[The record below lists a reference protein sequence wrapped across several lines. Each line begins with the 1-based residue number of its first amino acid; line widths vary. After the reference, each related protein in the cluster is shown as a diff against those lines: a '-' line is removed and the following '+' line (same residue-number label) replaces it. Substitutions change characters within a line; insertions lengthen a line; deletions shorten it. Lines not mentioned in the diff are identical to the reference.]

1 MKKLK
6 WTTEK
11 PNKPC
16 IFVTKTK
23 DVFRPYEYKV
33 WSLVRIKNLGDE
45 YLAWLDDDGEE
56 YDDFSLYDFGEY
68 LIIDFIEEE
77 RDEL

>member
-1 MKKLK
+1 MEKLK

-33 WSLVRIKNLGDE
+33 WSLEQVTTLDGE
-45 YLAWLDDDGEE
+45 YLAWFDDDGEE
-56 YDDFSLYDFGEY
+56 YDDFSSYDFDEY
-68 LIIDFIEEE
+68 LIIEFLENDK
-77 RDEL
+77 